1 MWSLGWHAC
10 SYAYSTQE
18 LLEENIKGYKSN
30 KFPLEGVWLD
40 IDYTNDYDIFTVN
53 TTAFPT
59 IKALTTQLQADGKK
73 VIPIVD
79 AGLNSHDAQNKYYSD
94 AFDKNLLLKS
104 TANADME
111 NGILTTKIFSN
122 DTVFLDFFDDRSKDV
137 WGEGLRDLHAL
148 IPYDGIW
155 LDMNEPVSFC
165 NGECP
170 QDATESTAPT
180 KEQVIKDKLVNLF
193 DGEILNK
200 TWFY

>member
-1 MWSLGWHAC
+1 
-10 SYAYSTQE
+10 
-18 LLEENIKGYKSN
+18 LEENINGYKNN

-40 IDYTNDYDIFTVN
+40 IDYTNNYDIFTVN

-79 AGLNSHDAQNKYYSD
+79 AGLNSHDDQNKYYTA

-104 TANADME
+104 TANADTE

-122 DTVFLDFFDDRSKDV
+122 ETVFLDFFDDRSKDV
-137 WGEGLRDLHAL
+137 WGEGLRDLHDL

-170 QDATESTAPT
+170 QHSTESTAQT
-180 KEQVIKDKLVNLF
+180 KEQVI
-193 DGEILNK
+193 
-200 TWFY
+200 